1 MDWLETIWKTLLACC
16 QLATAC
22 TNLWAQYRTEE
33 LNEISE
39 EVNEIDSLLCIRC
52 GIRNREMGQFP
63 CGHCL
68 LCKIC
73 ATQQHWQYRRK
84 HPNPYVN
91 GTSKKFKI
99 SVYKAYV
106 CPYCR
111 KLSWPVKLKGS
122 WWWWWGGQPNQ
133 FDEDNNYDLFRCLIC
148 YEKPREIIQ
157 FPCGHWIVCSSC
169 ALNLHWQA
177 IKPRREGGKLNKY
190 GKERYWVNNEK
201 AFPCPS
207 CNILVWPA
215 YLFIP

>member
-122 WWWWWGGQPNQ
+122 WWWWGGVSQTSLMKIIIMIHLDVLSAMKNQ
-133 FDEDNNYDLFRCLIC
+133 ERLFS
-148 YEKPREIIQ
+148 
-157 FPCGHWIVCSSC
+157 FPVDIG
-169 ALNLHWQA
+169 
-177 IKPRREGGKLNKY
+177 
-190 GKERYWVNNEK
+190 
-201 AFPCPS
+201 
-207 CNILVWPA
+207 
-215 YLFIP
+215 